1 MLVCSFYYCTPIWRK
16 GKLMRLMRDWKSEI
30 VHEGKIFPQRCNA
43 QILLLERPS
52 LSLPILFDP
61 QFGFISAVGMYTM
74 YMCGGSIYGLIVGP
88 LIDYW
93 LRCLTINIVPLSR
106 HQHCAAMDKGCM
118 QQAKEEEDPKP
129 KAYLPNRSFC
139 VMHVLPFPLHW
150 YLPFQFH
157 AHLVQ
162 LMDDRWAVL
171 HVRVDHLWTFINFPC
186 LFFFGIIHVYMF
198 ILLQHIASK

>member
-1 MLVCSFYYCTPIWRK
+1 MAKRKIDAVDERLKVWNCTRGEDFSPK
-16 GKLMRLMRDWKSEI
+16 M
-30 VHEGKIFPQRCNA
+30 QYA

-186 LFFFGIIHVYMF
+186 FFFF
-198 ILLQHIASK
+198 LE